1 LRAIEKEAKTMF
13 VIHPYLRFALIA
25 ALTAG
30 GVALWALF
38 GFWYGIWFLLVALV
52 LLVGYFILGTIGPA
66 AKAIQTSDFD
76 KAEKLLN
83 LTLKPNWLYSAN
95 KAYYYILK
103 GTIALARKDTDEGEK
118 WLKIA
123 EQIKLPSDNERAM
136 IQLQLATISAN
147 KQKWNQAQIH
157 YKNLKMLK
165 ISDPNIKEQ
174 MKQFEIAFEN
184 RGQAKAAM
192 RMGGQSGIFQPG
204 GKRRRPKMR

>member
-1 LRAIEKEAKTMF
+1 MF
-13 VIHPYLRFALIA
+13 VIHPYLRFGLIA

-30 GVALWALF
+30 GAALWALF
-38 GFWYGIWFLLVALV
+38 GFWYGIWFLLVAIV

-184 RGQAKAAM
+184 RGQAKAAI

>member
-1 LRAIEKEAKTMF
+1 MF

-30 GVALWALF
+30 GAALWSFF
-38 GFWYGIWFLLVALV
+38 GFWYGIWFILIALV
-52 LLVGYFILGTIGPA
+52 LLVGYFLLGTIGPA
-66 AKAIQTSDFD
+66 AKAMQTNDFD
-76 KAEKLLN
+76 KADQLLKL
-83 LTLKPNWLYSAN
+83 TWKPEWLYSAN

-103 GTIALARKDTDEGEK
+103 GTIALARKDTEEGEK

-136 IQLQLATISAN
+136 VQLQLGTLAYN

-157 YKNLKMLK
+157 HKNLKQLK
-165 ISDPNIKEQ
+165 ITDVNIKEQ
-174 MKQFEIAFEN
+174 MKQFEMALESL
-184 RGQAKAAM
+184 GQTKAAM
-192 RMGGQSGIFQPG
+192 RMGGQGGGMFQPG

>member
-1 LRAIEKEAKTMF
+1 MF
-13 VIHPYLRFALIA
+13 VINPYLRFALIA

-30 GVALWALF
+30 GAALWALF
-38 GFWYGIWFLLVALV
+38 GFWYGIWFLLVAVV
-52 LLVGYFILGTIGPA
+52 LAVGYLILGTIGPA

-184 RGQAKAAM
+184 RGQAKAAI

>member
-1 LRAIEKEAKTMF
+1 MF

-30 GVALWALF
+30 GVALWSFF
-38 GFWYGIWFLLVALV
+38 GFWYGIWFVLVALV
-52 LLVGYFILGTIGPA
+52 LLGGYFILGTIGPA

-76 KAEKLLN
+76 KAEKLLS

-103 GTIALARKDTDEGEK
+103 GTIALARKDTEEGEK

-136 IQLQLATISAN
+136 IQLQLATIAAN

-157 YKNLKMLK
+157 YKNLKQLK
-165 ISDPNIKEQ
+165 ITDANIKEQ
-174 MKQFEIAFEN
+174 MKQFEVAFEN

-192 RMGGQSGIFQPG
+192 RMGGGQSGMFQPG

>member
-1 LRAIEKEAKTMF
+1 MF
-13 VIHPYLRFALIA
+13 VIHPYLRFGLIA

-30 GVALWALF
+30 GAALWALF
-38 GFWYGIWFLLVALV
+38 GFWYGIWFLLVAVV

-66 AKAIQTSDFD
+66 AKAIQVSDFD

-83 LTLKPNWLYSAN
+83 LTFKPNWLYSAN

-184 RGQAKAAM
+184 RGQAKAAI
-192 RMGGQSGIFQPG
+192 RMGGQNGIFQPG

>member
-1 LRAIEKEAKTMF
+1 MF

-30 GVALWALF
+30 GVALWSFF
-38 GFWYGIWFLLVALV
+38 GFWYGIWFLLVAVV

-83 LTLKPNWLYSAN
+83 LTIKPNWLYSAN

-103 GTIALARKDTDEGEK
+103 GTIALARKDTEEGEK

-165 ISDPNIKEQ
+165 ITDPNIKEQ
-174 MKQFEIAFEN
+174 MKQFEVAFEN
-184 RGQAKAAM
+184 RGQAKAAI
-192 RMGGQSGIFQPG
+192 RMGGQSGMFQPG

>member
-1 LRAIEKEAKTMF
+1 MF
-13 VIHPYLRFALIA
+13 VINPYLRFALIA

-30 GVALWALF
+30 GAALWALF
-38 GFWYGIWFLLVALV
+38 GFWYGIWFLLVAIV

-184 RGQAKAAM
+184 RGQAKAAI

>member
-1 LRAIEKEAKTMF
+1 MF

-30 GVALWALF
+30 GVALWSFF
-38 GFWYGIWFLLVALV
+38 GFWYGIWFLLVAVV

-83 LTLKPNWLYSAN
+83 LTIRPNWLYSAN

-103 GTIALARKDTDEGEK
+103 GTIALARKDTEEGEK

-165 ISDPNIKEQ
+165 ITDPNIKEQ
-174 MKQFEIAFEN
+174 MKQFEVAFEN
-184 RGQAKAAM
+184 RGQAKAAI
-192 RMGGQSGIFQPG
+192 RMGGQSGMFQPG